1 MSSLL
6 AFQYKDSGNNDAG
19 NEGTDALAELLDAV
33 RAHHEQ
39 LWAIEVRAR
48 PPRAGKATKA
58 GGRWPTNPVGDL
70 SIIDPSAEDL
80 GAGNKPTPAEI
91 VDNIEGALAQLR
103 NRLPGQWFRISLL
116 DSDDSELAS
125 VIVPS
130 GLESAPPSV
139 SDANATMAN
148 EFASIVGTMSN
159 TVRQIHS
166 LYIESARENRN
177 LVKVLTDSPLANA
190 QVELLKLQLVG
201 RQDQMEH
208 EEEIARVAEL
218 GGILR
223 QFGPQIMAHF
233 MGGGKPAEAEPT
245 KAGGMA
251 SDWRDVATD
260 LADVQGV
267 DDDAW
272 SLIEAAGKAEGDD
285 ACRACVE
292 SLREHIGTLTPDKQ
306 MELMGALGP
315 DGMTKIG
322 EFAMR
327 WGME

>member
-6 AFQYKDSGNNDAG
+6 AFQYNESGNTDSSS
-19 NEGTDALAELLDAV
+19 EGTDALAELLDAV
-33 RAHHEQ
+33 RAHHDG

-48 PPRAGKATKA
+48 PPRSGKTNKA
-58 GGRWPTNPVGDL
+58 GGRWPTNAVGSL
-70 SIIDPSAEDL
+70 SIIDPAAEDL
-80 GAGNKPTPAEI
+80 GAGGKPTPAEI
-91 VDNIEGALAQLR
+91 VDTIEGALSQLR
-103 NRLPGQWFRISLL
+103 NRLPGQWFRVSLL
-116 DSDDSELAS
+116 DSEDSELAS

-208 EEEIARVAEL
+208 DEEIARVAEL

-223 QFGPQIMAHF
+223 QFGPQILSHF
-233 MGGGKPAEAEPT
+233 MGGGKAPEQEPT

-251 SDWRDVATD
+251 SDWRDVAAD
-260 LADVQGV
+260 LSGVQGV

-272 SLIEAAGKAEGDD
+272 SLIDAARNAESDD
-285 ACRACVE
+285 ACLACVE
-292 SLREHIGTLTPDKQ
+292 SLREYIGTLSPDKQ
-306 MELMGALGP
+306 MDLMGALGA

-322 EFAMR
+322 DFAKR

>member
-6 AFQYKDSGNNDAG
+6 AFQFKADSNTDADSGG
-19 NEGTDALAELLDAV
+19 SDALGELLDAV
-33 RAHHEQ
+33 RAHHGE

-48 PPRAGKATKA
+48 PPRSGTATKA

-70 SIIDPSAEDL
+70 SIIDPAAEDL
-80 GAGNKPTPAEI
+80 GAGEKPTPAEI
-91 VDNIEGALAQLR
+91 VDTIEGALAQLR
-103 NRLPGQWFRISLL
+103 NRLPGQWFRVSLL
-116 DSDDSELAS
+116 DSEDGELAS

-130 GLESAPPSV
+130 GVESAPPSV

-208 EEEIARVAEL
+208 DEELARVSEL
-218 GGILR
+218 GGILK
-223 QFGPQIMAHF
+223 QFGPQILAHF
-233 MGGGKPAEAEPT
+233 MGGGKAPEQQPT
-245 KAGGMA
+245 TAGGMA
-251 SDWRDVATD
+251 EDWRGVAAD
-260 LADVQGV
+260 LSGVQGV

-272 SLIEAAGKAEGDD
+272 SLIVAAGEADSDD
-285 ACRACVE
+285 ACTACVE
-292 SLREHIGTLTPDKQ
+292 SLRDYIGTLTPDRQ
-306 MELMGALGP
+306 LDLMGALGP

-322 EFAMR
+322 DFGKR